1 MGAHGPLM
9 ALALLLPMR
18 CMLLMPSA
26 LLCACRDGRVLGQP
40 PAPVL
45 LPGNEHAPAGG
56 WVGGW
61 VGGRVATGGGHRGRR
76 AGRQEGG
83 AFAQAQHGL
92 GPLVLACRPIPW
104 VSPCCFLAQVEH
116 QRIHRGHRMFRP
128 DHVLLSPRWLLVRA
142 CIQPQVEHP
151 ITEAITGQD
160 LVEHMLRV
168 AAGERLSITQD
179 QLLHFSGWAME
190 CRVYAEDPARGEGSR
205 AVVGRGGVR
214 LGWPPQSCPALYLL
228 SDRGRGP
235 LVAARSI
242 PPCFLCPSHMLH
254 LCTTPPPPGF
264 LPSIGRLQHYQE
276 PQGPGVRCDSGV
288 QEGSEISMYYD
299 PMVGR
304 GGGTLLSNTY
314 SMIIPVLSL
323 LCEEGAAPRQLRF
336 IPALPPSP
344 PAPPPDLQAGD
355 ARPRPGGRSGWHACS
370 AGPLRD
376 PWRAAQRAAAALGA
390 GCARVRCRCGIAAL
404 PCRACPAQPAAATAL
419 SCIAQLAAATAL
431 SCTAQLAA
439 ALPWCA
445 GKLRPAR

>member
-1 MGAHGPLM
+1 MAGAASMGAHGPLM

-242 PPCFLCPSHMLH
+242 PPVFCAPPTC
-254 LCTTPPPPGF
+254 CTSAPRPPPQA
-264 LPSIGRLQHYQE
+264 S
-276 PQGPGVRCDSGV
+276 S
-288 QEGSEISMYYD
+288 
-299 PMVGR
+299 
-304 GGGTLLSNTY
+304 
-314 SMIIPVLSL
+314 
-323 LCEEGAAPRQLRF
+323 
-336 IPALPPSP
+336 PPS
-344 PAPPPDLQAGD
+344 A
-355 ARPRPGGRSGWHACS
+355 ACS
-370 AGPLRD
+370 TIKSPRG
-376 PWRAAQRAAAALGA
+376 Q
-390 GCARVRCRCGIAAL
+390 
-404 PCRACPAQPAAATAL
+404 ACAATAA
-419 SCIAQLAAATAL
+419 CRKAARSA
-431 SCTAQLAA
+431 CTTTRWWGGGGGPCCLT
-439 ALPWCA
+439 PT
-445 GKLRPAR
+445 P